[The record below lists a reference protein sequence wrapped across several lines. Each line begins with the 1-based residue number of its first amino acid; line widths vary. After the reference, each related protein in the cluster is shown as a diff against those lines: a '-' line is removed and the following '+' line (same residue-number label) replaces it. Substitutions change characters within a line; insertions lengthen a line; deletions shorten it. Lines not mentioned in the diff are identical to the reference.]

1 MDNYLNKEI
10 YKKAKAKA
18 DNVYEKHSAY
28 KSMYLSRI
36 YQEMGGKYKN
46 MKTDSSL
53 KNWRDEKWI
62 QVSDFLI
69 NGTKKECGSGSNPKG
84 CRPTIKID
92 KNTPITIN
100 ELIKKHGKK
109 KLLEFAKKKKSN
121 MDKRANWNN
130 LVLT

>member
-18 DNVYEKHSAY
+18 DNVYQKHSAY
-28 KSMYLSRI
+28 KSMYFI
-36 YQEMGGKYKN
+36 
-46 MKTDSSL
+46 D
-53 KNWRDEKWI
+53 
-62 QVSDFLI
+62 
-69 NGTKKECGSGSNPKG
+69 GTKKECGSGSNPKG